1 MPDQDRGSSL
11 VDRRRLA
18 LLVVPIVGIAI
29 ASSVGD
35 ALSPTL
41 VVDAPLLL
49 VALVPR
55 NRFLVLAAP
64 QLDFW
69 PFFLVGMVRLALT
82 DPLFYL
88 FGRRY
93 GEAAI
98 AWTEK
103 RAGAPGSVR
112 RIEHWFRRAAYPI
125 VAIAPNNIV
134 CVLAGATGMSVA
146 GFLVA
151 NLGGTAARM
160 VLIWWVGDVFSEP
173 LLDVIDFVGRYRWIF
188 TAVTVVIVVWSVV
201 RARRGRR
208 SEIETV
214 EEIAHDLEEE
224 LDEEEGLEGES
235 PTTSTSESSP
245 PAHPE

>member
-1 MPDQDRGSSL
+1 MTPEPQLDRS
-11 VDRRRLA
+11 RLA
-18 LLVVPIVGIAI
+18 LLAVPIVVIAV

-41 VVDAPLLL
+41 LVDAPLLL

-64 QLDFW
+64 QLEFW

-88 FGRRY
+88 FGRWY
-93 GEAAI
+93 GDRAI
-98 AWTEK
+98 EWTER

-112 RIEHWFRRAAYPI
+112 ALERWFRRAAYPI
-125 VAIAPNNIV
+125 VAVAPNNIV
-134 CVLAGATGMSVA
+134 CVLAGASGMSIV

-173 LLDVIDFVGRYRWIF
+173 LLDIVDFVSRYRWLLTGVTIAIV
-188 TAVTVVIVVWSVV
+188 AVSIW
-201 RARRGRR
+201 RARRRR
-208 SEIETV
+208 TSEIETV
-214 EEIAHDLEEE
+214 DEIAAE
-224 LDEEEGLEGES
+224 LSES
-235 PTTSTSESSP
+235 PGASTTPSASSP
-245 PAHPE
+245 HAPPE

>member
-1 MPDQDRGSSL
+1 MAEKGGGSDRI
-11 VDRRRLA
+11 DRRRLA
-18 LLVVPIVGIAI
+18 LLLVPIVAIAI
-29 ASSVGD
+29 VSSIGD

-64 QLDFW
+64 QLEFW

-88 FGRRY
+88 FGRQY
-93 GEAAI
+93 GDAAI
-98 AWTEK
+98 EWTER

-112 RIEHWFRRAAYPI
+112 RLEQWFRRAAYPI

-134 CVLAGATGMSVA
+134 CVLAGAAGMSVV
-146 GFLVA
+146 GFLVT

-160 VLIWWVGDVFSEP
+160 VLIWFVGDVFSEP
-173 LLDVIDFVGRYRWIF
+173 LLDVIDFIGRYRWIL
-188 TAVTVVIVVWSVV
+188 TAVTVVIVAASVV
-201 RARRGRR
+201 RARRHRR

-214 EEIAHDLEEE
+214 DEVAEELEELE
-224 LDEEEGLEGES
+224 QTAAEG
-235 PTTSTSESSP
+235 TTSSTTEPSP
-245 PAHPE
+245 RARPE